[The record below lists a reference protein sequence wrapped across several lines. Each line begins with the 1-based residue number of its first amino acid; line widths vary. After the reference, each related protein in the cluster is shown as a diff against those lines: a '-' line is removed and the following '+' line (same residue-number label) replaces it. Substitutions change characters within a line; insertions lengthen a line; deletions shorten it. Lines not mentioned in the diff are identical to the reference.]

1 MSSLLTKSNFIII
14 TGGPGMGKTA
24 IIQHLAGLGYR
35 CVPESGRAIIQQQVN
50 TGGNALPWGNRLA
63 FAQLMFNTALEDYFK
78 LITHSEPVFFDRGIA
93 DVIGYLELA
102 ELPTPFTMTETARN
116 NRYHQNVF
124 ITPPWQEIYENDKER
139 KQDFDEAVRTF
150 NKMEEVYSKFGY
162 NLVEIPKLPVSDRVC
177 FILDHLHA
185 VL

>member
-24 IIQHLAGLGYR
+24 IIQHLAELGYR
-35 CVPESGRAIIQQQVN
+35 YVPESGRAIIQAQVN
-50 TGGNALPWGNRLA
+50 AGGDALPWANRSA
-63 FAQLMFNTALEDYFK
+63 FAQLMFNSALEEYFK
-78 LITHSEPVFFDRGIA
+78 LITHSDPVFFDRGIA
-93 DVIGYLELA
+93 DVIGYLELSG
-102 ELPTPFTMTETARN
+102 LHVPNTMTETARN
-116 NRYHQNVF
+116 NRYHRDVF
-124 ITPPWQEIYENDKER
+124 ITPPWPEIYENDKER
-139 KQDFDEAVRTF
+139 KQDFEEAVRTYATM
-150 NKMEEVYSKFGY
+150 KEVYTIFGY